1 MDTDTRDGDNRH
13 GQHSELAELLPEYAL
28 GLLPADEAAL
38 LERHLSHCPVCR
50 QDLGELTETVALLP
64 YAPPPAWPRP
74 EVKEALLAR
83 LSPAFPLVEADRPEA
98 AEPARPLPAHPS
110 RAATGLG
117 AAGRRR
123 LAALAAAAALVAL
136 LGWNVALQ
144 RQLDESRRQ
153 NAALMA
159 EAAQA
164 AEERQIAHLFASPS
178 YAHALTESELT
189 PRPVGYIYTDP
200 ERAIG
205 LVLAYRMPPLPPDQR
220 YQLWLILPDGAR
232 ESGGLFAVDPSG
244 NGQMVV
250 RAPRPLGSYRAVG
263 ITVEPQDGSPT
274 GGPTGPRVVG
284 GPLQ

>member
-13 GQHSELAELLPEYAL
+13 GRHSELADLVPEYAL

-38 LERHLSHCPVCR
+38 LERHLSHCPACR
-50 QDLGELTETVALLP
+50 QELAELTETVGLLP
-64 YAPPPAWPRP
+64 YATPPAWPRP
-74 EVKEALLAR
+74 EVKEALLAH
-83 LSPAFPLVEADRPEA
+83 LPAASPRGEEDRPGG
-98 AEPARPLPAHPS
+98 AEPARPLPARPA
-110 RAATGLG
+110 RPDTGLRT
-117 AAGRRR
+117 ARRRR

-144 RQLDESRRQ
+144 RQLNDVRRQ

-159 EAAQA
+159 EAARA
-164 AEERQIAHLFASPS
+164 AEERQIAHLFTSPS

-200 ERAIG
+200 ESAIG
-205 LVLAYRMPPLPPDQR
+205 LMLAYRMPPLPPDQR

-232 ESGGLFAVDPSG
+232 ESGGLFTVDPTG

-250 RAPRPLGSYRAVG
+250 RAPRPLGSYLAVG
-263 ITVEPQDGSPT
+263 ITAEPHDGSPT
-274 GGPTGPRVVG
+274 GAPTGPRVVG

>member
-1 MDTDTRDGDNRH
+1 MDTDTGDGHNRH
-13 GQHSELAELLPEYAL
+13 GRHSELAELVPEYAL

-38 LERHLSHCPVCR
+38 LERHLRHCSVCR
-50 QDLGELTETVALLP
+50 QELAELTETVALLP
-64 YAPPPAWPRP
+64 YATPPAWPRP

-83 LSPAFPLVEADRPEA
+83 LPPASPLVEGDRPGG
-98 AEPARPLPAHPS
+98 AEPARPLPAHPA
-110 RAATGLG
+110 RATTGLG
-117 AAGRRR
+117 MAGRRR

-144 RQLDESRRQ
+144 RQLDDARRQ

-164 AEERQIAHLFASPS
+164 AEERQIAHLFSSPS

-200 ERAIG
+200 ESTIG
-205 LVLAYRMPPLPPDQR
+205 LILAYRMPSLPPDQR

-232 ESGGLFAVDPSG
+232 ESGGLFTVDPAG

-250 RAPRPLGSYRAVG
+250 RAPRPLGSYHAVG

>member
-13 GQHSELAELLPEYAL
+13 GHHPELADLLPEYAL
-28 GLLPADEAAL
+28 GLLPADETAL

-50 QDLGELTETVALLP
+50 QELAELTETVGLLP
-64 YAPPPAWPRP
+64 YATPPAWPRP
-74 EVKEALLAR
+74 QVKEALLAR
-83 LSPAFPLVEADRPEA
+83 LPPASPLVEADQPEA
-98 AEPARPLPAHPS
+98 AEPARPLLAHPA
-110 RAATGLG
+110 RAATGLSTT
-117 AAGRRR
+117 GRRR
-123 LAALAAAAALVAL
+123 LAALAAVAALVAL

-144 RQLDESRRQ
+144 RQLGDARRQ

-164 AEERQIAHLFASPS
+164 AEERQIAHLFSSPS

-200 ERAIG
+200 ESAIG
-205 LVLAYRMPPLPPDQR
+205 LMLAYRMPPLPPDQR

-232 ESGGLFAVDPSG
+232 ESGGLFTVDPTG

-250 RAPRPLGSYRAVG
+250 RAPRPLGSYLAVG
-263 ITVEPQDGSPT
+263 ITAEPHDGSPT